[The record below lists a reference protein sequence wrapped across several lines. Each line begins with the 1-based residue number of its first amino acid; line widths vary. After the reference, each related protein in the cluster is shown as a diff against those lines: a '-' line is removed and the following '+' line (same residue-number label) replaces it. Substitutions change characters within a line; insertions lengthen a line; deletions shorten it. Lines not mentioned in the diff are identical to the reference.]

1 MARSS
6 GWRSSTFGNFT
17 SVSGGVILPF
27 SCPENAST
35 LPPDN
40 SAAVL
45 MDTGEY
51 VNTVTVTGSDEIVYF
66 ERVR

>member
-1 MARSS
+1 
-6 GWRSSTFGNFT
+6 
-17 SVSGGVILPF
+17 
-27 SCPENAST
+27 
-35 LPPDN
+35 
-40 SAAVL
+40 